1 MNQLF
6 SHSKVHHVCLQLS
19 QITSI
24 SGRRGFLL
32 SDMCQQMDGE
42 LMRGLVPTTHHL
54 VTVGQQGGQNIL
66 VHRKHTIPILYNF
79 SNMLGL
85 ILQILKK
92 QLTLIQFNE
101 EHPPHSETNLIVIAP
116 SLKECTYQ
124 QHKLLY
130 LFSLKIYHA
139 LEIQVQYHCSVQF
152 FKTCFDC
159 SYSYYRYN
167 PSYIEKRNNPILGY
181 NLKVRS

>member
-42 LMRGLVPTTHHL
+42 LMRGLVPPTHHL